1 MDDTAAVLDPE
12 TSTDEEAPEEELT
25 DQVEETEDEEA
36 SETET
41 FTEEELEQRIEAAR
55 KETEERIRSEERE
68 RAETAALEA
77 NRTRSKQFLEQ
88 RAFELLRNQ
97 AARAAKLGNDGREP
111 EEVAAGL
118 QRVHLQELVEGVQGY
133 AYQFAFDS
141 LQGHYFTHLQKQYPD
156 YKMPAE
162 KAQRYAKEVAS
173 GQTERVFAALYEA
186 MQDAVLSTEVPKR
199 LDEERKAAAEKNKKG
214 EAVKNLQ
221 NPPKS
226 GGPAKVGGSSNN
238 VPVMTM
244 AQIDAMP
251 TNQWLAMP
259 KEQRD
264 KIRENALR
272 RAAGQRG

>member
-1 MDDTAAVLDPE
+1 MNDTAAVLDPE
-12 TSTDEEAPEEELT
+12 TSTDEEAPTEELT
-25 DQVEETEDEEA
+25 DQVEETADEEA
-36 SETET
+36 SETAT

-111 EEVAAGL
+111 EEVASGL

-141 LQGHYFTHLQKQYPD
+141 LQGHYFSHLQRQYPD
-156 YKMPAE
+156 YKMPAD

-221 NPPKS
+221 NPPKTANPS
-226 GGPAKVGGSSNN
+226 KVTGDGSRPAINNMNAANAAYNRGDITHDQYKQLRAKFGESS
-238 VPVMTM
+238 
-244 AQIDAMP
+244 
-251 TNQWLAMP
+251 
-259 KEQRD
+259 
-264 KIRENALR
+264 
-272 RAAGQRG
+272 